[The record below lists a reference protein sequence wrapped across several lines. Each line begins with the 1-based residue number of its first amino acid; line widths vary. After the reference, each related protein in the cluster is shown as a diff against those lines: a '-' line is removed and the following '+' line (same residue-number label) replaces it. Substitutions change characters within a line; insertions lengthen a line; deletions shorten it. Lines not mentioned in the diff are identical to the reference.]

1 MMPGLFGELDSLLLL
16 CIEIISRFIEV
27 IAVLV
32 IAGSVLYGLYRYGI
46 RHPNADQQE
55 SDGGIRFRQ
64 YLGRRL
70 IIGLEL
76 LVAADIIRTIA
87 LDLTLDRV
95 AALGLLIL
103 VRTFLS
109 WALEVEMYGRWP
121 WQTGGS

>member
-1 MMPGLFGELDSLLLL
+1 MMHGLLGELDSILLL

-46 RHPNADQQE
+46 RHPDDRQE
-55 SDGGIRFRQ
+55 SDGGVRFRQ

-103 VRTFLS
+103 IRTFLS
-109 WALEVEMYGRWP
+109 WALEVEMNGRWP
-121 WQTGGS
+121 WQSEGS